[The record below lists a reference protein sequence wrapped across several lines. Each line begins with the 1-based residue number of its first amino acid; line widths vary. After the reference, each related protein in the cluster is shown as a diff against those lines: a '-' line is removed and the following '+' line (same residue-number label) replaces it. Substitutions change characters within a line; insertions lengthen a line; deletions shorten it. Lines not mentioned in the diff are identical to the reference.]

1 MVSCV
6 AGIVIGVLE
15 RHFLLVKYF
24 PASLDCLLLL
34 LGLRSAQC
42 SWLSQSS
49 SPESTSVVDPVCVVR
64 FTSHMLRT
72 FKVVVILCGIVS
84 LKAFVFIPSQT
95 RNLVR

>member
-24 PASLDCLLLL
+24 PASLGCLLLL
-34 LGLRSAQC
+34 LRLRSAQC

-49 SPESTSVVDPVCVVR
+49 SPESTSVVDAVCVVR
-64 FTSHMLRT
+64 FISHMLRT

-84 LKAFVFIPSQT
+84 LKAFVFVPSQT

>member
-15 RHFLLVKYF
+15 RHSLLVKYF

-49 SPESTSVVDPVCVVR
+49 SPESTSVVDAVCVVR